1 MDKTTVPS
9 GGSLVER
16 PDFLGMA
23 EGPVAI
29 RMTNDYLFHALFQE
43 DNEALKGFICAL
55 LRLDAEQVK
64 SAVVIN
70 PIELG
75 TSIQDKDFI
84 LDIKV
89 LLDDRAIINLELQ
102 VINHHNWPER
112 SLSYLCRAFD
122 NLNPGE
128 SYQMVKP
135 VVHIGLLD
143 FTLFPEFPE
152 FYATYRFM
160 NTKNHRVYS
169 DKLQLS
175 VVDLTHIDLA
185 TKKDRQHRI
194 DCWAAFFKAGTWEE
208 IKMIAQR
215 DENIAKAANTVWKL
229 SQEDK
234 IRLQCEAREDYYR
247 CQRDMEN
254 YMNEQ
259 AGIIAERE
267 SIIASQERMMARQE
281 EAIAQQEG
289 MIAQQEGTI
298 AQQEGKIAQQEG
310 TIARQEGKIAQQEGT
325 ITQQEGKIV
334 QQSERIAQQA
344 EQLSEKD
351 SVIEALRA
359 ELERLKGN
367 PVLPVDD

>member
-1 MDKTTVPS
+1 MAK
-9 GGSLVER
+9 GS
-16 PDFLGMA
+16 
-23 EGPVAI
+23 VAI

-43 DNEALKGFICAL
+43 DNEALKGFVCAL
-55 LRLDAEQVK
+55 LKLDAGQVK

-75 TSIQDKDFI
+75 TSVGDKEFI

-102 VINHHNWPER
+102 VINQHNWPER

-128 SYQMVKP
+128 GCQRVKP

-143 FTLFPEFPE
+143 FTLFPKFPE
-152 FYATYRFM
+152 FYATHRLM
-160 NTKNHRVYS
+160 NVKNHMIYS

-185 TKKDRQHRI
+185 TEEDMQHRI
-194 DCWAAFFKAGTWEE
+194 DCWAAFFKAATWEE
-208 IKMIAQR
+208 IEMIAQR

-247 CQRDMEN
+247 NQRDMEI
-254 YMNEQ
+254 YMEKQ

-267 SIIASQERMMARQE
+267 SLIAC
-281 EAIAQQEG
+281 
-289 MIAQQEGTI
+289 
-298 AQQEGKIAQQEG
+298 QEG
-310 TIARQEGKIAQQEGT
+310 TIARNEETIA
-325 ITQQEGKIV
+325 
-334 QQSERIAQQA
+334 RQA

-351 SVIEALRA
+351 SVIEALKA
-359 ELERLKGN
+359 ELERLKK
-367 PVLPVDD
+367 

>member
-1 MDKTTVPS
+1 MAK
-9 GGSLVER
+9 GS
-16 PDFLGMA
+16 
-23 EGPVAI
+23 VAI

-43 DNEALKGFICAL
+43 DNEALKGFVCAL
-55 LRLDAEQVK
+55 LKLDAGQVK

-75 TSIQDKDFI
+75 TSVGDKEFI

-102 VINHHNWPER
+102 VINQHNWPER

-128 SYQMVKP
+128 GCQRVKP

-143 FTLFPEFPE
+143 FTLFPKFPE
-152 FYATYRFM
+152 FYATHRLM
-160 NTKNHRVYS
+160 NVKNHMIYS

-175 VVDLTHIDLA
+175 LVDLTHIDLA
-185 TKKDRQHRI
+185 TEEDMQHRI
-194 DCWAAFFKAGTWEE
+194 DCWAAFFKAATWEE

-247 CQRDMEN
+247 NQRDMEI
-254 YMNEQ
+254 YMEKQ

-267 SIIASQERMMARQE
+267 SLIAC
-281 EAIAQQEG
+281 
-289 MIAQQEGTI
+289 
-298 AQQEGKIAQQEG
+298 QEG
-310 TIARQEGKIAQQEGT
+310 TIARNEETIA
-325 ITQQEGKIV
+325 
-334 QQSERIAQQA
+334 RQA

-351 SVIEALRA
+351 SVIEALKA
-359 ELERLKGN
+359 ELERLKK
-367 PVLPVDD
+367 

>member
-1 MDKTTVPS
+1 
-9 GGSLVER
+9 
-16 PDFLGMA
+16 
-23 EGPVAI
+23 
-29 RMTNDYLFHALFQE
+29 MTNDYLFHALFQE
-43 DNEALKGFICAL
+43 DNEALKGFVCAL
-55 LRLDAEQVK
+55 LKLDTGQVK

-75 TSIQDKDFI
+75 TSVGDKEFI

-102 VINHHNWPER
+102 VINQHNWPER

-128 SYQMVKP
+128 GCQRVKP

-143 FTLFPEFPE
+143 FTLFPKFPE
-152 FYATYRFM
+152 FYATHRLM
-160 NTKNHRVYS
+160 NVKNHMIYS

-175 VVDLTHIDLA
+175 LVDLTHIDLA
-185 TKKDRQHRI
+185 TEEDMQHRI
-194 DCWAAFFKAGTWEE
+194 DCWAAFFKAATWEE

-247 CQRDMEN
+247 NQRDMEI
-254 YMNEQ
+254 YMEKQ

-267 SIIASQERMMARQE
+267 SLIAC
-281 EAIAQQEG
+281 
-289 MIAQQEGTI
+289 
-298 AQQEGKIAQQEG
+298 QEG
-310 TIARQEGKIAQQEGT
+310 TIARNEETIA
-325 ITQQEGKIV
+325 
-334 QQSERIAQQA
+334 RQA

-351 SVIEALRA
+351 SVIEALKA
-359 ELERLKGN
+359 ELERLKK
-367 PVLPVDD
+367 

>member
-1 MDKTTVPS
+1 MAK
-9 GGSLVER
+9 GS
-16 PDFLGMA
+16 
-23 EGPVAI
+23 VAI

-43 DNEALKGFICAL
+43 DNEALKGFVCAL
-55 LRLDAEQVK
+55 LKLDAGQVK

-75 TSIQDKDFI
+75 TSVGDKEFI

-102 VINHHNWPER
+102 VINQHNWPER

-128 SYQMVKP
+128 GCQRVKP

-143 FTLFPEFPE
+143 FTLFPKFPE
-152 FYATYRFM
+152 FYATHRLM
-160 NTKNHRVYS
+160 NVKNHMIYS

-175 VVDLTHIDLA
+175 LVDLTHIDLA
-185 TKKDRQHRI
+185 TEEDMQHRI
-194 DCWAAFFKAGTWEE
+194 DCWAAFFKAATWEE
-208 IKMIAQR
+208 IEMIAQR

-247 CQRDMEN
+247 NQRDMEI
-254 YMNEQ
+254 YMEKQ

-267 SIIASQERMMARQE
+267 SLIAC
-281 EAIAQQEG
+281 
-289 MIAQQEGTI
+289 
-298 AQQEGKIAQQEG
+298 QEG
-310 TIARQEGKIAQQEGT
+310 TIARNEETIA
-325 ITQQEGKIV
+325 
-334 QQSERIAQQA
+334 RQA

-351 SVIEALRA
+351 SVIEALKA
-359 ELERLKGN
+359 ELERLKK
-367 PVLPVDD
+367 